1 MTGRLSHSAMALFL
15 AGSLVVTPAFAQTQ
29 GGSASPAP
37 ASTQSAQQAPPQP
50 PTPEPATDTA
60 SGTPVE
66 NRALKYG
73 PDFSNGK
80 PWFPNIIAPYTEA
93 HVPLPVLT
101 NSPRL
106 DQLIHDG
113 KLMLSIEDAVSLALE
128 NNLDIAVQQF
138 TPWIAETDLLRAK
151 AGGAVH
157 GLGATQNVTLGSSPS
172 FSFDPIITGS
182 IGYDHALIPVN
193 NPFLSGV
200 GTTTSFFSLVN
211 QQNTYN
217 VAYAQGFHT
226 GTGISVSFD
235 NTRSYTNSPEEFY
248 NPSVQPVLTIQAQ
261 QQLLNGF
268 GRLPNT
274 RYIIEA
280 RNTRKVAELQ
290 LQAQIINTV
299 TATKNAYW
307 ELVYARESVKVEGA
321 AVATSQHLYNDN
333 RKQVEIGTLAPIEI
347 VRAESQLATDQQN
360 QIIAQTTQ
368 LQDETVLLNYVTKDP
383 LSAGLRGVELVP
395 TTPITEVQSV
405 NLPPI
410 EDAVHDALLH
420 RPEIQEYALNLK
432 NSDIEVKVT
441 KNALLPT
448 VTLYGEYS
456 GTGLAGNTLALGNVA
471 TYAPS
476 YPIVDANGNPIPG
489 QYLGQPATYTS
500 SALTESG
507 MPTALKQTFDNKFP
521 TYAAGINFSLPLRN
535 RSAQADNARAIL
547 DERQLQVQYRQ
558 VQNQIF
564 LAVRNAQ
571 IALQQD
577 IAQVSA
583 ADRAETLAQQTLDA
597 EQKKYQLGASTTF
610 IVIQDQ
616 RDLTAAQGAAL
627 RARINLA
634 EAQINYDQALGHT
647 LDVSRISVSD
657 ARTGG
662 AKFEREKLIP
672 GTPEAPDATAGK

>member
-235 NTRSYTNSPEEFY
+235 NTRSYTNSP
-248 NPSVQPVLTIQAQ
+248 
-261 QQLLNGF
+261 
-268 GRLPNT
+268 
-274 RYIIEA
+274 
-280 RNTRKVAELQ
+280 
-290 LQAQIINTV
+290 
-299 TATKNAYW
+299 
-307 ELVYARESVKVEGA
+307 
-321 AVATSQHLYNDN
+321 
-333 RKQVEIGTLAPIEI
+333 
-347 VRAESQLATDQQN
+347 
-360 QIIAQTTQ
+360 
-368 LQDETVLLNYVTKDP
+368 
-383 LSAGLRGVELVP
+383 
-395 TTPITEVQSV
+395 
-405 NLPPI
+405 
-410 EDAVHDALLH
+410 
-420 RPEIQEYALNLK
+420 
-432 NSDIEVKVT
+432 
-441 KNALLPT
+441 
-448 VTLYGEYS
+448 
-456 GTGLAGNTLALGNVA
+456 
-471 TYAPS
+471 
-476 YPIVDANGNPIPG
+476 
-489 QYLGQPATYTS
+489 
-500 SALTESG
+500 
-507 MPTALKQTFDNKFP
+507 
-521 TYAAGINFSLPLRN
+521 
-535 RSAQADNARAIL
+535 
-547 DERQLQVQYRQ
+547 
-558 VQNQIF
+558 
-564 LAVRNAQ
+564 
-571 IALQQD
+571 
-577 IAQVSA
+577 
-583 ADRAETLAQQTLDA
+583 
-597 EQKKYQLGASTTF
+597 
-610 IVIQDQ
+610 
-616 RDLTAAQGAAL
+616 
-627 RARINLA
+627 
-634 EAQINYDQALGHT
+634 
-647 LDVSRISVSD
+647 
-657 ARTGG
+657 
-662 AKFEREKLIP
+662 
-672 GTPEAPDATAGK
+672 

>member
-1 MTGRLSHSAMALFL
+1 MTGRLLHSAMALFL
-15 AGSLVVTPAFAQTQ
+15 AGSLMVTPAFAQSQ
-29 GGSASPAP
+29 GGSASPAAVTAQG
-37 ASTQSAQQAPPQP
+37 ASQA

-73 PDFSNGK
+73 PDYSNGK
-80 PWFPNIIAPYTEA
+80 RWFPDIISPYTEA

-101 NSPRL
+101 NSPRI

-157 GLGATQNVTLGSSPS
+157 GLGATQNVTLGASPA
-172 FSFDPIITGS
+172 FGFDPVISGS
-182 IGYDHALIPVN
+182 VGYNHSLIPVN

-200 GTTTSFFSLVN
+200 GTTSSFFTLTN
-211 QQNTYN
+211 QDNTYN
-217 VAYAQGFHT
+217 VGYSQGFHT
-226 GTGISVSFD
+226 GTALSVTFD
-235 NTRSYTNSPEEFY
+235 NTRSSTNSPEEFY
-248 NPSVQPVLTIQAQ
+248 NPAVQPVLTVQAQ

-268 GRLPNT
+268 GRLANT
-274 RYIIEA
+274 RYIVEA

-290 LQAQIINTV
+290 LQAQIIATV

-307 ELVYARESVKVEGA
+307 ELVYARENVKVQA
-321 AVATSQHLYNDN
+321 TAVATSQHLYGDN
-333 RKQVEIGTLAPIEI
+333 KKQVEIGTLAPIEI
-347 VRAESQLATDQQN
+347 VRAESELATDQQN
-360 QIIAQTTQ
+360 QIVAQTTQ
-368 LQDETVLLNYVTKDP
+368 LQDETVLLNYITKDP
-383 LSAGLRGVELVP
+383 MALGLKSIEIVP
-395 TTPITEVQSV
+395 TTPISEVQAI
-405 NLPPI
+405 NLAPI
-410 EDAVHDALLH
+410 EEAVHEALLH
-420 RPEIQEYALNLK
+420 RPEIQEYDLNLK
-432 NSDIEVKVT
+432 NSDIEVRVT

-471 TYAPS
+471 TFAPS

-489 QYLGQPATYTS
+489 QFLGQPATYTS
-500 SALTESG
+500 SSLTESG
-507 MPTALKQTFDNKFP
+507 IPTALKQTFDNKFP

-535 RSAQADNARAIL
+535 RSAQADNARALL

-564 LAVRNAQ
+564 LGVRNAQ

-577 IAQVSA
+577 FAQVAA
-583 ADRAETLAQQTLDA
+583 ADRAQTLAQQTLEA

-610 IVIQDQ
+610 LVIQDQ
-616 RDLTAAQGAAL
+616 RDLTNAQGNAL

-647 LDVSRISVSD
+647 LDVSRISISD
-657 ARTGG
+657 NRGPNVQ
-662 AKFEREKLIP
+662 REKLIP
-672 GTPEAPDATAGK
+672 GTPDTPDAAAGK

>member
-1 MTGRLSHSAMALFL
+1 MTGRLLHSAMALFL
-15 AGSLVVTPAFAQTQ
+15 AGSLVAAPAFAQSQ
-29 GGSASPAP
+29 GDPASPATVTAQGAP
-37 ASTQSAQQAPPQP
+37 QS

-80 PWFPNIIAPYTEA
+80 RWFPNIVAPYTEA
-93 HVPLPVLT
+93 HVALPVLT
-101 NSPRL
+101 NSPRIN
-106 DQLIHDG
+106 QLVRDG

-151 AGGAVH
+151 AGAAVH
-157 GLGATQNVTLGSSPS
+157 GLGATQNVTLGTSPE
-172 FSFDPIITGS
+172 FGFDPVISGS
-182 IGYDHALIPVN
+182 IGYNHSLIPVN
-193 NPFLSGV
+193 NPFLSGT
-200 GTTTSFFSLVN
+200 GNSTTSFFSLTN
-211 QQNTYN
+211 QDNIYN
-217 VAYAQGFHT
+217 VAYQQGFHT
-226 GTGISVSFD
+226 GTALSVSFD

-261 QQLLNGF
+261 QNLLNGF

-290 LQAQIINTV
+290 LQAQIIATV

-307 ELVYARESVKVEGA
+307 ELVYARENVKVQA
-321 AVATSQHLYNDN
+321 TAVATSQHLYGDN
-333 RKQVEIGTLAPIEI
+333 KKQVEIGTLAPIEI
-347 VRAESQLATDQQN
+347 VRAESELATDQQN
-360 QIIAQTTQ
+360 QIVAQTTQ
-368 LQDETVLLNYVTKDP
+368 LQDETVLLNYITKDP
-383 LSAGLRGVELVP
+383 LALGLKSIEIVP
-395 TTPITEVQSV
+395 TTPISEVQAV
-405 NLPPI
+405 NLPVI

-420 RPEIQEYALNLK
+420 RPEIQEYDLNLK

-456 GTGLAGNTLALGNVA
+456 GTGLAGNNLAVGNV
-471 TYAPS
+471 TSYAPT
-476 YPIVDANGNPIPG
+476 YPIVDAGGNPIPG
-489 QYLGQPATYTS
+489 QFVGQPATYS
-500 SALTESG
+500 SSGLTETG
-507 MPTALKQTFDNKFP
+507 IPTALKQTFDNKFP

-535 RSAQADNARAIL
+535 RSAQADNARALL

-577 IAQVSA
+577 FAQVAA
-583 ADRAETLAQQTLDA
+583 ADRAQTLAQQTLEA

-610 IVIQDQ
+610 LVIQDQ
-616 RDLTAAQGAAL
+616 RDLTAAQGNAL

-647 LDVSRISVSD
+647 LDVSRISISD
-657 ARTGG
+657 NKGP
-662 AKFEREKLIP
+662 KVEREKLIP
-672 GTPEAPDATAGK
+672 GTPEALDATAGK